1 MAEAEI
7 NSSKRSFHGEWLRLD
22 LFLYIYINPLL
33 LTMKRN
39 KNNILLVQIIY
50 TPRIDKNKKS
60 HIPVEKEI

>member
-1 MAEAEI
+1 MAEAG
-7 NSSKRSFHGEWLRLD
+7 S